1 MIHVW
6 QTRTGCRRSLSHV
19 DSSCCKD
26 NHTCWAQAAL
36 PSAFLAVEQQL
47 AGCGAWAP
55 TNLHTS
61 GSGWELPWE
70 AAPPLAPS
78 RRVGPSVPPQTL
90 QHPIHVTKAE
100 GEEVWSM
107 LQSCFGPVTKGNLPL
122 SFLPFCSEDAHN
134 AVFISMSFS
143 SRCELEQIRS
153 SCFISKCP
161 LGIPSAD
168 TLQNIMMT
176 F

>member
-36 PSAFLAVEQQL
+36 PSAFLAVEQRL

-61 GSGWELPWE
+61 GSGWELPGE
-70 AAPPLAPS
+70 AAPPLH
-78 RRVGPSVPPQTL
+78 
-90 QHPIHVTKAE
+90 HPE
-100 GEEVWSM
+100 GWAHRYHHKHCSIRFM
-107 LQSCFGPVTKGNLPL
+107 LQRQRVRKSGVRCSPALGLLQKEIF
-122 SFLPFCSEDAHN
+122 PFCSEDAHN

>member
-1 MIHVW
+1 MLGSSISPFSFP
-6 QTRTGCRRSLSHV
+6 GCRAATARSWCLSSHQPP
-19 DSSCCKD
+19 
-26 NHTCWAQAAL
+26 HTGVWMRAA
-36 PSAFLAVEQQL
+36 
-47 AGCGAWAP
+47 
-55 TNLHTS
+55 S
-61 GSGWELPWE
+61 GICI
-70 AAPPLAPS
+70 PLAPS
-78 RRVGPSVPPQTL
+78 GRVGPSVPPQTL
-90 QHPIHVTKAE
+90 QHPINVKKAE
-100 GEEVWSM
+100 GKEVWST
-107 LQSCFGPVTKGNLPL
+107 LQSCFGLVTKGNLSP

-143 SRCELEQIRS
+143 SRCELEQIWS

>member
-1 MIHVW
+1 MIHLW

-26 NHTCWAQAAL
+26 NHTCWARAAL

-47 AGCGAWAP
+47 AGCGAWSP

-61 GSGWELPWE
+61 GSGLELPWE
-70 AAPPLAPS
+70 AAPPLH
-78 RRVGPSVPPQTL
+78 
-90 QHPIHVTKAE
+90 HPDGWAHQYHHKHCSTQF
-100 GEEVWSM
+100 M
-107 LQSCFGPVTKGNLPL
+107 LQRQRARKSGVHCSPALGLLQKEIF
-122 SFLPFCSEDAHN
+122 PFCSEDAHN

>member
-1 MIHVW
+1 MLGSSSSPFSFP
-6 QTRTGCRRSLSHV
+6 GCRAATGWLRCLSSHQPPHIRV
-19 DSSCCKD
+19 WMRAAWGSC
-26 NHTCWAQAAL
+26 T
-36 PSAFLAVEQQL
+36 
-47 AGCGAWAP
+47 
-55 TNLHTS
+55 
-61 GSGWELPWE
+61 
-70 AAPPLAPS
+70 PLAPS

-100 GEEVWSM
+100 GEEVWST

-122 SFLPFCSEDAHN
+122 SFLPSCSEDAHN

>member
-36 PSAFLAVEQQL
+36 PSAFLAVEQRL

-70 AAPPLAPS
+70 AAPPLHHPEGWARRYHHKHCSTQFMLQRQRVRKSGVRCSPALGLLQKEIFPS
-78 RRVGPSVPPQTL
+78 RFSPSAQKTL
-90 QHPIHVTKAE
+90 T
-100 GEEVWSM
+100 M
-107 LQSCFGPVTKGNLPL
+107 LYLSQCHFLRDVSWNKSGAAA
-122 SFLPFCSEDAHN
+122 SFLS
-134 AVFISMSFS
+134 V
-143 SRCELEQIRS
+143 L
-153 SCFISKCP
+153 
-161 LGIPSAD
+161 
-168 TLQNIMMT
+168 
-176 F
+176 

>member
-1 MIHVW
+1 MIHLW

-26 NHTCWAQAAL
+26 NHTCWARAAL
-36 PSAFLAVEQQL
+36 PSAFLAVEQRL

-61 GSGWELPWE
+61 GSGLELPLGSCT
-70 AAPPLAPS
+70 PLAPS
-78 RRVGPSVPPQTL
+78 GRVGPSVPPQTL

-100 GEEVWSM
+100 GKEVWST

-122 SFLPFCSEDAHN
+122 LLRRRSQCCIYLNVIFFKMWAGTNP
-134 AVFISMSFS
+134 
-143 SRCELEQIRS
+143 EQLLH
-153 SCFISKCP
+153 F
-161 LGIPSAD
+161 
-168 TLQNIMMT
+168 
-176 F
+176 